1 MQQAP
6 GQQAPPPQQ
15 PASLDEIVV
24 ALVSVV
30 IAAIKSKYF
39 MIFSCWDFV
48 SPRLRKLTRSARV
61 FCAEPNAVGENQIRG
76 GGVGGRSIRADA
88 VASSIAKVWPLKRG
102 VENLS
107 EIGQKRINVE
117 HETVQQ
123 LPGCDLCPHGSWFDV
138 CSGIIL
144 HPDILE
150 QQSGAFV
157 TATKFGFATSG
168 QRKVTRQTINK
179 ALRPTLRM
187 TFEPKAGRIEIKACF
202 SISTD
207 WFKWTF
213 AQCEYVQSLF

>member
-1 MQQAP
+1 MN
-6 GQQAPPPQQ
+6 
-15 PASLDEIVV
+15 
-24 ALVSVV
+24 
-30 IAAIKSKYF
+30 
-39 MIFSCWDFV
+39 
-48 SPRLRKLTRSARV
+48 PRLRELARSARE

-88 VASSIAKVWPLKRG
+88 IASSIAKVWPLKRG

-107 EIGQKRINVE
+107 EIGQRRISVE

-123 LPGCDLCPHGSWFDV
+123 LRGCDSCPQRFLWDI

-157 TATKFGFATSG
+157 TVITFGLATSG
-168 QRKVTRQTINK
+168 QRNATRQTINK
-179 ALRPTLRM
+179 ALRPALRM
-187 TFEPKAGRIEIKACF
+187 TFQVKADRIEIKACF

-207 WFKWTF
+207 WFK
-213 AQCEYVQSLF
+213 